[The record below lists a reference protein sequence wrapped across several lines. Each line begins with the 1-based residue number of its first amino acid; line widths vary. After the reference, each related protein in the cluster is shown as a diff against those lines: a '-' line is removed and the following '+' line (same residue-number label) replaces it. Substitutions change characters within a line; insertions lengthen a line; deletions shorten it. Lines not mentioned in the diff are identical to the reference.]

1 MDVLSWALLMKFAWL
16 RVEWESLDLAY
27 IHDLL
32 R

>member
-1 MDVLSWALLMKFAWL
+1 MDVLSWALLVKCASL

-27 IHDLL
+27 VHDLL